1 MNRKQRRAVAKARKR
16 RGATAPAMTPG
27 GGKGFTET
35 PSPNGSGGHAGAAL
49 LAGQASALHWQG
61 QGAGWQDSPTGRAP
75 DKRALFSAQVRHAVH
90 LARKGGADEAMEAL
104 RDALDLLPGNAGAW
118 NDVGVMAFN
127 IGKFYEASEI
137 LSHAIELD
145 PSLAEAPNNLGTVY
159 LEMHRLDDAIE
170 AFKKALQM
178 KPDFMEPHINL
189 CRTLRQVSEW
199 DQALEFAYRALALPG
214 YGPEHFHYPSQVF
227 SATCDFAGLAK
238 IGDVWEH
245 CDQVPAATLPSMFLQ
260 LLVFADDEAS
270 VWRFHHLVR
279 RWGEYVEKQAD
290 GARIPVSAKRP
301 GDEKLRIGILSSDL
315 RAHSIAKFLLPL
327 IESYDRNRFEFFC
340 YAPYRVEGDPTQP
353 RFMEHADKFTFI
365 SNMTGW
371 EIASTIREDG
381 IDILIELNGF
391 TQGRRIAALAYKPAP
406 VQMTWIGYPFT
417 CGLKA
422 IDYCIMDPFLVPEDE
437 KFMVEEPIVMP
448 HSWLCFGDF
457 ADVGIEEGLPADRYG
472 AITFGTLNNPY
483 KFTEEMIALWA
494 RVMNEVPDSRFLV
507 VRPEASS
514 SSFRENFSDEFAR
527 HGVSADRL
535 VLFDNR
541 ERENSHLSYYNDID
555 ISLDTFPLTGGTTT
569 CEATWMGVPVITLVG
584 PSYHQRLSLS
594 MLMNCG
600 LEELCTFTPDAFVE
614 KAVGLADERDKLLAW
629 RHGLREMMRQSP
641 LCDEERFVDDFQT
654 MLDQVA
660 DLHGLRVSPA
670 PAGAE

>member
-1 MNRKQRRAVAKARKR
+1 MNRKQRRAAAKAGKG
-16 RGATAPAMTPG
+16 RGATALAVTPG

-49 LAGQASALHWQG
+49 LAERASGLNWQG
-61 QGAGWQDSPTGRAP
+61 QGAEPQALPNGRTP
-75 DKRALFSAQVRHAVH
+75 DKRALFSAQLRHAIH

-127 IGKFYEASEI
+127 IGKFHEASEI
-137 LSHAIELD
+137 LSRAMELD
-145 PSLAEAPNNLGTVY
+145 PSLADAPNNLGTVY
-159 LEMHRLDDAIE
+159 LEIHRLDDAIE

-178 KPDFMEPHINL
+178 KPDFVEPHINL

-227 SATCDFAGLAK
+227 SATCDFAGLAE

-245 CDQVPAATLPSMFLQ
+245 CDQVPTETLPSMFLQ
-260 LLVFADDEAS
+260 LLVFADDEAA

-301 GDEKLRIGILSSDL
+301 GHEKLRIGILSSDL

-327 IESYDRNRFEFFC
+327 MENYDRSRFEFFC

-353 RFMEHADKFTFI
+353 RFMEYADKFTFI

-391 TQGRRIAALAYKPAP
+391 TQGSRIAALAYKPAP

-437 KFMVEEPIVMP
+437 SILVEEAIVMP
-448 HSWLCFGDF
+448 NNWLCFGEF
-457 ADVGIEEGLPADRYG
+457 AEVKITEGLPADRYG

-483 KFTEEMIALWA
+483 KFTEKMIALWA
-494 RVMNEVPDSRFLV
+494 RVMKEVPDSRFLV

-514 SSFRENFSDEFAR
+514 TRFRKNFEDELAR

-535 VLFDNR
+535 FFFDNR
-541 ERENSHLSYYNDID
+541 RENKNHLSYYNDID

-569 CEATWMGVPVITLVG
+569 YEATWMGVPVVSLVG
-584 PSYHQRLSLS
+584 DNFHQRLSRTV
-594 MLMNCG
+594 LMNCG
-600 LEELCTFTPDAFVE
+600 LDELCTFTPEDFVD
-614 KAVGLADERDKLLAW
+614 KAVALAGDRDKLLAW
-629 RHGLREMMRQSP
+629 RHGFRDLMRQSP
-641 LCDEERFVDDFQT
+641 LCDSERFVNDFQT

-660 DLHGLRVSPA
+660 DLHGLR
-670 PAGAE
+670 

>member
-1 MNRKQRRAVAKARKR
+1 MAL
-16 RGATAPAMTPG
+16 TA
-27 GGKGFTET
+27 GKGIAEM
-35 PSPNGSGGHAGAAL
+35 PSPNGSGGHAGTAF
-49 LAGQASALHWQG
+49 LAEQARGQNWQG
-61 QGAGWQDSPTGRAP
+61 QGAGPQASPNGRPP

-90 LARKGGADEAMEAL
+90 LAQKGGADEAMEAL
-104 RDALDLLPGNAGAW
+104 RDALDLLPGAAGAW
-118 NDVGVMAFN
+118 NDVGVVAFQM
-127 IGKFYEASEI
+127 GRFQEACEI
-137 LSHAIELD
+137 LNRAIELD

-159 LEMHRLDDAIE
+159 LEMHRLDSAIE
-170 AFKKALQM
+170 AFKQALQV
-178 KPDFMEPHINL
+178 KPDFVEPHINL
-189 CRTLRQVSEW
+189 ARTLRQMSEW
-199 DQALEFAYRALALPG
+199 DQALEFARAALALPG
-214 YGPEHFHYPSQVF
+214 YGPAHFHWPSQVF
-227 SATCDFAGLAK
+227 RATCDFAGLAE
-238 IGDVWEH
+238 IGNVWEN
-245 CDQVPAATLPSMFLQ
+245 CERVPTESLPTMFLD
-260 LLVFADDEAS
+260 LLVFADDEAAA
-270 VWRFHHLVR
+270 WRFRHLVR
-279 RWGEYVEKQAD
+279 RWGKYVEKQAD

-301 GDEKLRIGILSSDL
+301 GHEKLRIGILSSDL

-327 IESYDRNRFEFFC
+327 MENYDRDRFEFFC

-353 RFMEHADKFTFI
+353 RFMEYADKFTFI

-391 TQGRRIAALAYKPAP
+391 TQGSRIAALAYKPAP
-406 VQMTWIGYPFT
+406 VQMSWIGYPFT

-457 ADVGIEEGLPADRYG
+457 ADVEIEEGIPADRYG

-494 RVMNEVPDSRFLV
+494 RVMKEVPDSRFLV

-514 SSFRENFSDEFAR
+514 TSFRNNFEDEFAR
-527 HGVSADRL
+527 HGVFADRL

-584 PSYHQRLSLS
+584 PSYHQRLSRS

-600 LEELCTFTPDAFVE
+600 LEELCTFTPEDFVE
-614 KAVGLADERDKLLAW
+614 KAVRLAGERDKLLTW

-641 LCDEERFVDDFQT
+641 LCDEERFVDDFQS

-660 DLHGLRVSPA
+660 DLHGLR
-670 PAGAE
+670 